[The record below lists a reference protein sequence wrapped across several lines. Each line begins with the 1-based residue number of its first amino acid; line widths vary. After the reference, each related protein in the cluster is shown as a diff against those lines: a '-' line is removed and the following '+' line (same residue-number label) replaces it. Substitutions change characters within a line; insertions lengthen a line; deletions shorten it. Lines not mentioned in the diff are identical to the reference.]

1 MLMNDDIKELQTN
14 LAQTPSELAHLV
26 QSFPPTNLTVKPAP
40 DEFSVLENICHLRD
54 IEIEGYTVRIQR
66 ILNEDRP
73 FLSDLDGTRLAI
85 ERDYNRQS
93 VSEALLSF
101 SHARRNNLAVLSEV
115 SESDF
120 EREGELEGV
129 GQITL
134 RKLLET
140 IWEHDGGHLDELRRT
155 LRLAHVQSD

>member
-1 MLMNDDIKELQTN
+1 MIDDDIKELKSN
-14 LAQTPSELAHLV
+14 LARTPTELATLLE
-26 QSFPPTNLTVKPAP
+26 SFPADNATFKPAP
-40 DEFSVLENICHLRD
+40 DEFSVLENVCHLRD

-66 ILNEDRP
+66 ILNEERP
-73 FLSDLDGTRLAI
+73 FLADLDGTRLAI

-101 SHARRNNLAVLSEV
+101 SQARRQNLVVLSEA
-115 SESDF
+115 SESEF

-134 RKLLET
+134 RKLLEMM
-140 IWEHDGGHLDELRRT
+140 WEHDGGHLDELRRS
-155 LRLAHVQSD
+155 LRLARAAQSD

>member
-1 MLMNDDIKELQTN
+1 MIDDDIKELQTN
-14 LAQTPSELAHLV
+14 LAQTPNELAQLV
-26 QSFPPTNLTVKPAP
+26 QSFPPTNLTIKPAP

-54 IEIEGYTVRIQR
+54 IEIEGYTARIQR

-73 FLSDLDGTRLAI
+73 FLYDLDGTRLAI

-101 SHARRNNLAVLSEV
+101 SQARRHNLAVLGEVAKSE
-115 SESDF
+115 F

-129 GQITL
+129 GEITL

-140 IWEHDGGHLDELRRT
+140 MWEHDGGHLDELRRS
-155 LRLAHVQSD
+155 LRLAHAQSD

>member
-1 MLMNDDIKELQTN
+1 MIDDIKELQTN
-14 LAQTPSELAHLV
+14 LARTPIELAQLLE
-26 QSFPPTNLTVKPAP
+26 SFSPTSLTIKPAP

-54 IEIEGYTVRIQR
+54 VEIEGYTVRIQR
-66 ILNEDRP
+66 LLNEDRP
-73 FLSDLDGTRLAI
+73 FLYDLDGTRLAI

-101 SHARRNNLAVLSEV
+101 SHARRNNLAVLNEV
-115 SESDF
+115 SESEF
-120 EREGELEGV
+120 ERKGELEGV

-140 IWEHDGGHLDELRRT
+140 MWEHDGGHLDELRRS
-155 LRLAHVQSD
+155 LRLAHVAQSD

>member
-1 MLMNDDIKELQTN
+1 MIDDIMELQSN
-14 LAQTPSELAHLV
+14 LARTPGELASLLEALPSANV
-26 QSFPPTNLTVKPAP
+26 TIKLAP

-73 FLSDLDGTRLAI
+73 FLPDLDGTRLAI

-93 VSEALLSF
+93 VSEALSLF
-101 SHARRNNLAVLSEV
+101 SQARRHNLTVLSEV
-115 SESDF
+115 SESEF
-120 EREGELEGV
+120 GREGELEGL

-134 RKLLET
+134 HKLLEMM
-140 IWEHDGGHLDELRRT
+140 WEHDGGHLDELRRSV
-155 LRLAHVQSD
+155 RLAHAAQSD

>member
-1 MLMNDDIKELQTN
+1 MVDDDIKELQTN
-14 LAQTPSELAHLV
+14 LAQTPNELAQLV
-26 QSFPPTNLTVKPAP
+26 QSFPLTNLTIKPAP

-54 IEIEGYTVRIQR
+54 IEIEGYTVRIHR

-73 FLSDLDGTRLAI
+73 FLYDLDGTRLAI

-101 SHARRNNLAVLSEV
+101 SQARRHNLAVLGEVAKSE
-115 SESDF
+115 F

-129 GQITL
+129 GEITL

-140 IWEHDGGHLDELRRT
+140 MWEHDGGHLDELRRS
-155 LRLAHVQSD
+155 LRLAHAQSD